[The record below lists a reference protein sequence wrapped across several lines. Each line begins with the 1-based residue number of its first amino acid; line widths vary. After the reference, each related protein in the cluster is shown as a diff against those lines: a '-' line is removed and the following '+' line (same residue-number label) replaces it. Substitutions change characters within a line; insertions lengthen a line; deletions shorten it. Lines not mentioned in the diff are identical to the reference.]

1 MGDSL
6 ATEALPDEPRRLV
19 LRLDRIKIEGD
30 YPVLFT
36 PASAPKPCV
45 FYALCEVPFASAK
58 ERTFHPLVAL
68 ILTFA
73 GFKVY
78 TLATNIGPLHPFS
91 CVIGPN
97 GIGKSVLVRKL
108 FCFSFFFFLAYFLFL
123 LLLIVFSSFNA
134 GRSYCICSGR

>member
-6 ATEALPDEPRRLV
+6 ATGALPDEPRRLI

-36 PASAPKPCV
+36 PASAPKPWV
-45 FYALCEVPFASAK
+45 FYAVCEVPFASAK
-58 ERTFHPLVAL
+58 ERAFHLLFAL

-78 TLATNIGPLHPFS
+78 TLATNIGPLQPFS

-108 FCFSFFFFLAYFLFL
+108 FSIFSIFHFFLPATGSFL
-123 LLLIVFSSFNA
+123 
-134 GRSYCICSGR
+134 SYY